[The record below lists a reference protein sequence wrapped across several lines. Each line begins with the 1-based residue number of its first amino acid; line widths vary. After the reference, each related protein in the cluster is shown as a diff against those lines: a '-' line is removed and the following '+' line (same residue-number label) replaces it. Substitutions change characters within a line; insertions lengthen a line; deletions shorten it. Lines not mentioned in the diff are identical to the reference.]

1 MFKEP
6 MLITKYFYLQSW
18 TNFGIYNSTFMS
30 FGLQVQINVG
40 THVTVSNLHHG
51 KTLQIWKK
59 DLIVP
64 SNCKSVVMKIKAISR
79 HNYSFFALPVMC
91 LPFLIRL
98 IYHTRT
104 ILPASLMRRSLSSSS
119 QNLVRT
125 FALVWLQ
132 IWGSVELKV
141 TNLIYEIFF
150 LKVFLRLYRLCLD
163 FFATMSLLFV
173 ERSNI
178 QSTTTSVQLW
188 VP

>member
-1 MFKEP
+1 MFKQP
-6 MLITKYFYLQSW
+6 MLIIKYFYLQSW
-18 TNFGIYNSTFMS
+18 TNFGIYIYFFWTSS
-30 FGLQVQINVG
+30 SDKCW
-40 THVTVSNLHHG
+40 HSCHYLHHG

-79 HNYSFFALPVMC
+79 HNYSFFALQVMC

-163 FFATMSLLFV
+163 FFATMSLL
-173 ERSNI
+173 RSNI
-178 QSTTTSVQLW
+178 QSTTTSLQLW

>member
-1 MFKEP
+1 MS
-6 MLITKYFYLQSW
+6 QSRRLP
-18 TNFGIYNSTFMS
+18 NDE
-30 FGLQVQINVG
+30 
-40 THVTVSNLHHG
+40 
-51 KTLQIWKK
+51 KLQIWKK
-59 DLIVP
+59 DLILS

-163 FFATMSLLFV
+163 FFATMSLLL
-173 ERSNI
+173 SI
-178 QSTTTSVQLW
+178 QTYKVLLPLFRGGFPKCSYCSKNHES
-188 VP
+188 

>member
-18 TNFGIYNSTFMS
+18 TNFGIYIYVFWTSS
-30 FGLQVQINVG
+30 SDKCW
-40 THVTVSNLHHG
+40 HSCHCLHHG

-104 ILPASLMRRSLSSSS
+104 ILPASLMRRSLNSSS

-178 QSTTTSVQLW
+178 QSTTTSLQLW

>member
-1 MFKEP
+1 MIFSNLVLLWSNLTIQSNSLREAASLETLKSPFFSALDLYPTHFMSTSCLSSQQTMAISAHKMDMFKEP

-18 TNFGIYNSTFMS
+18 TNFGIYIYIFWTSS
-30 FGLQVQINVG
+30 SDKCW
-40 THVTVSNLHHG
+40 HSCHCLHHG

-119 QNLVRT
+119 
-125 FALVWLQ
+125 
-132 IWGSVELKV
+132 
-141 TNLIYEIFF
+141 
-150 LKVFLRLYRLCLD
+150 
-163 FFATMSLLFV
+163 
-173 ERSNI
+173 
-178 QSTTTSVQLW
+178 
-188 VP
+188 

>member
-18 TNFGIYNSTFMS
+18 TNFGIYIYVFWTPSS
-30 FGLQVQINVG
+30 DKCW
-40 THVTVSNLHHG
+40 HSCHCLHHG

-178 QSTTTSVQLW
+178 QSTTTSLQLW

>member
-1 MFKEP
+1 
-6 MLITKYFYLQSW
+6 
-18 TNFGIYNSTFMS
+18 
-30 FGLQVQINVG
+30 
-40 THVTVSNLHHG
+40 
-51 KTLQIWKK
+51 
-59 DLIVP
+59 
-64 SNCKSVVMKIKAISR
+64 MKIKAISR

-150 LKVFLRLYRLCLD
+150 LKVFLRLCLD

-178 QSTTTSVQLW
+178 QSTITYLSLVVGFLNAHA
-188 VP
+188 VPRNLNH